1 MTTETFSILAFGF
14 GLGVKH
20 ALDTDHL
27 VAVAA
32 IVSERKSMLSS
43 SLVGALWGIGH
54 TASLLAVG
62 LILLLFH
69 IQLPASFSQFMEFVV
84 AIMLVFLGIMAIW
97 KVVRADSIHIHQHKH
112 DGHTHAHPHIHKSS
126 ASFETQQE
134 HHHELPFFAR
144 LSFMVG
150 SKKPLFIGMV
160 HGLAGSG
167 ALMLLILSTIPS
179 TATGLLYIGTF
190 GVGSMLGMLMMSA
203 LISVPF
209 FLSAKSS
216 HKLNAGVRLVSGI
229 LSIGFGLFF
238 GYQIAV
244 VEGLFL

>member
-1 MTTETFSILAFGF
+1 MTTETFSILALGF

-32 IVSERKSMLSS
+32 IVSERKNVLSS

-54 TASLLAVG
+54 TASLLVVG
-62 LILLLFH
+62 LILLMFRV
-69 IQLPASFSQFMEFVV
+69 QLPESFTQFMELIV
-84 AIMLVFLGIMAIW
+84 ALMLIVLGSIAIR
-97 KVVRADSIHIHQHKH
+97 KVLRGDSIHIHQHEH
-112 DGHTHAHPHIHKSS
+112 EGHKHIHLHLHNNS
-126 ASFETQQE
+126 ETKAQE
-134 HHHELPFFAR
+134 QHHHELPFFAR
-144 LSFMVG
+144 LSLLAG
-150 SKKPLFIGMV
+150 SKKPLYIGMV

-190 GVGSMLGMLMMSA
+190 GIGSMLGMLLMSA

-209 FLSAKSS
+209 FLSAKAS
-216 HKLNAGVRLVSGI
+216 HKLSDSVRLVAGI
-229 LSIGFGLFF
+229 LSICFGIFF
-238 GYQIAV
+238 GYQIAF

>member
-1 MTTETFSILAFGF
+1 MATETFSILALGF

-32 IVSERKSMLSS
+32 IVSERKNMLSS

-62 LILLLFH
+62 LVILLFD
-69 IQLPASFSQFMEFVV
+69 IQLPETFSHVMEFVV
-84 AIMLVFLGIMAIW
+84 ALMLIILGIIAIK
-97 KVVRADSIHIHQHKH
+97 KVARGDSVHIHQHEH
-112 DGHTHAHPHIHKSS
+112 EGRRHIHLHVHNHS
-126 ASFETQQE
+126 ENQIQE
-134 HHHELPFFAR
+134 KHHHELPLFTR
-144 LSFMVG
+144 LSLIAG
-150 SKKPLFIGMV
+150 SKKPLYIGMV

-179 TATGLLYIGTF
+179 TAMGLLYIGTF

-209 FLSAKSS
+209 FLSAKAS
-216 HKLNAGVRLVSGI
+216 HKLNNGVRLVSGI
-229 LSIGFGLFF
+229 LSICFGIFF
-238 GYQIAV
+238 GYQIAFV
-244 VEGLFL
+244 DGLFL